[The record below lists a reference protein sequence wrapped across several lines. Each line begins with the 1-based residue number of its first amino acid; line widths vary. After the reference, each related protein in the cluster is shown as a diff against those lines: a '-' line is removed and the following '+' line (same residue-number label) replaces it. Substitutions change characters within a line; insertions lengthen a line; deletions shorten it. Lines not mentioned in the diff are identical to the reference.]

1 LHQKTFLVEG
11 YLQDM
16 VGHDV
21 VAVGHDVFGVR
32 RIGTSRTLI
41 LSSIPS
47 TDGLPSP
54 SPTSR
59 T

>member
-21 VAVGHDVFGVR
+21 VAVGHDV
-32 RIGTSRTLI
+32 IGIHPTGKLYSI
-41 LSSIPS
+41 VFVNSSYLR
-47 TDGLPSP
+47 LPL
-54 SPTSR
+54 R
-59 T
+59 HDFALF